1 MLSRLKDS
9 QVVRNKYGYYEVA
22 QKPTNEELKRYY
34 SEKYYQEANGGY
46 QQEYSAD
53 EVAYFKN
60 KTEQKY
66 QVIKKI
72 FFSSDRACKSLLDVG
87 SGEGWALR
95 FFKEK
100 GWKIAGVD
108 FSEFGCKKFN
118 PDCLGYVRAGEDL
131 YDNLRSLVNT
141 KAVFDV
147 IWLDNV
153 LEHVVDPLSLL
164 QLCRK
169 LVSDGGV
176 LVVEVPNDFSL
187 IQEYALEKGYIEKES
202 WVALPDHLSYFN
214 KDGLVALAKDAQWK
228 CEKVMGDFPIDF
240 NLINSSANYIAD
252 PTKGKA
258 CHRARVEIENVLHRI
273 SVDKTI
279 ALYQAL
285 ADLGLGRQIIGFFVC

>member
-22 QKPTNEELKRYY
+22 QKPTNEELKKYY
-34 SEKYYQEANGGY
+34 SEKYYQEAKGGY

-72 FFSSDRACKSLLDVG
+72 FSSSDRDRTSLLDIG
-87 SGEGWALR
+87 SGEGWVLH

-100 GWKIAGVD
+100 GWQVAGVD

-118 PDCLGYVRAGEDL
+118 PDCVDDVRTGDL
-131 YDNLRSLVNT
+131 YENLQVLIDART
-141 KAVFDV
+141 TFDV

-153 LEHVVDPLSLL
+153 LEHVLDPLSLL
-164 QLCRK
+164 QMCRG
-169 LVSDGGV
+169 LVNGGGV

-187 IQEYALEKGYIEKES
+187 IQEYALQKGYIAKEF

-214 KDGLVALAKDAQWK
+214 KDGLVALAKEARWGCDK
-228 CEKVMGDFPIDF
+228 IIGDFPIDF
-240 NLINSSANYIAD
+240 NLINTSANYILD
-252 PTKGKA
+252 PAKGKA
-258 CHRARVEIENVLHRI
+258 RHRARVEIENMLH
-273 SVDKTI
+273 SVSVEKTV
-279 ALYQAL
+279 AFYEAL